1 MTSKPPQASSRDARR
16 RRPRFRL
23 KRARQSGLVRYAKT
37 MLSDTLILRFIVL
50 LFALWLLFGA
60 GIYVAEQRSPNPELE
75 SFGEALYWG
84 VAAFST
90 AGIAD
95 TPTSGLARLIGGIWI
110 ITGSVIFFGIIIAG
124 VTGFF
129 MRPLQRPVHRLVE
142 TIEYNLE
149 RLQDLSVEE
158 LDLLRTTTDTLIL
171 HMERLKER
179 KQDADASNNGQA
191 ATGPGDADR

>member
-1 MTSKPPQASSRDARR
+1 MISKTTQASSRGAQR

-23 KRARQSGLVRYAKT
+23 RRAHESRLVRYAKT
-37 MLSDTLILRFIVL
+37 MLSDTLILRFIVV
-50 LFALWLLFGA
+50 LFVLWLLFSA
-60 GIYVAEQRSPNPELE
+60 GIFLAEQRSPAPELE

-95 TPTSGLARLIGGIWI
+95 TPASGLARLIGGIWI
-110 ITGSVIFFGIIIAG
+110 VTGSVIFFGIIIAAI
-124 VTGFF
+124 TGFF

-171 HMERLKER
+171 HMERLKAR
-179 KQDADASNNGQA
+179 KEDAEGKDSGR
-191 ATGPGDADR
+191 PSRESSHADS